1 MEQIYFWCAAVAG
14 SLFVVQ
20 TVLTL
25 IGLGNT
31 DLDIDLDGGD
41 LDVADIDLDGGGDL
55 DHSAVSDA
63 HFLGMISLKAIIA
76 GATVFGLTGMAAGR
90 QFDATQTVLI
100 AMLTAGCTMYAVGW
114 LIHKMHQ
121 LNSDGTVQIN
131 QCVGT
136 IGSVYLKI
144 PASQAGVGKVT
155 VEIQG
160 RTMEYS
166 AVTEG
171 QLLQTGSKV
180 RVCGILNSDTLVVQA
195 N

>member
-1 MEQIYFWCAAVAG
+1 MDQIYFWCAAIAG
-14 SLFVVQ
+14 SLFIVQ

-25 IGLGNT
+25 VGLGNT
-31 DLDIDLDGGD
+31 DLDVPDLDLDVGEIDLDG
-41 LDVADIDLDGGGDL
+41 ADI

-63 HFLGMISLKAIIA
+63 HFLGMLSLKAIIA
-76 GATVFGLTGMAAGR
+76 GVTVFGLTGLAAGR
-90 QFDATQTVLI
+90 QWDTSRTVLI
-100 AMLTAGCTMYAVGW
+100 AMAAAAGTMYAVGW

-121 LNSDGTVQIN
+121 LNADGTVKIKE
-131 QCVGT
+131 CLGT

-144 PASQAGVGKVT
+144 PGGKAGVGKVT

-171 QLLQTGSKV
+171 KTLPTGSKV
-180 RVCGILNSDTLVVQA
+180 SVCGVLNSDTLIVQSD
-195 N
+195 